1 MKSIRLSLFRR
12 PSRFRLFLVDQG
24 CRTRCRQFA
33 LIYIHDITFQSIR
46 GSEIQVKKL
55 VVSDLSTVG
64 QTLFCESQ
72 RRVGAPT
79 DIQTRAP
86 IRTRAPTPSSFTM
99 FSRSSR
105 VSERAPAVSPRVPVA
120 MAVFSLPVLLR
131 PRGGVQMAPRF
142 GVGHRLRVP
151 QRLQVRLHAHRPVR
165 QRRADDHADRVQH
178 PWQFGSLDNG
188 PRPQFLDQHPG
199 PRGLPRPHRFLRA
212 YGWVVQALFLFQ
224 LHKLGWPRRRLDGPG
239 ARDVVRRQ
247 GSAGR
252 AGDGRR
258 AQRHVVWLRLIHPEG
273 KGQSDPRGEPV
284 LCQRRRLHELLPKR
298 VPELL
303 SGQHVREHELRL
315 PSRPGQARQLQVL
328 HHGHAVRQ
336 YGQQRAYCFVPRL
349 RRIELDA
356 LPRPGA
362 VQVARAHLHAGR
374 DQRRRR
380 ELQVCV
386 GRVPQRHDGELHGPH
401 GHHPTLA
408 GTSCTSCRPA
418 RERTRSS

>member
-1 MKSIRLSLFRR
+1 M
-12 PSRFRLFLVDQG
+12 
-24 CRTRCRQFA
+24 
-33 LIYIHDITFQSIR
+33 
-46 GSEIQVKKL
+46 KKL

-72 RRVGAPT
+72 RRVGPPT

-120 MAVFSLPVLLR
+120 MAVFSLSCPAPPSRRSPDGSPVRGWTPTPRASTTTSTAPRASSSAPAACRR
-131 PRGGVQMAPRF
+131 PRRSRSTPMAIRIP
-142 GVGHRLRVP
+142 G
-151 QRLQVRLHAHRPVR
+151 QRP
-165 QRRADDHADRVQH
+165 
-178 PWQFGSLDNG
+178 P
-188 PRPQFLDQHPG
+188 PPILDQHPG

-212 YGWVVQALFLFQ
+212 YGWVGQAHFLFQ
-224 LHKLGWPRRRLDGPG
+224 LHKLGWQRRRLDGPG

-247 GSAGR
+247 GPAGR

-336 YGQQRAYCFVPRL
+336 YGQQRAYCAVPRL

-380 ELQVCV
+380 ERQVR
-386 GRVPQRHDGELHGPH
+386 GSSSA
-401 GHHPTLA
+401 T
-408 GTSCTSCRPA
+408 A
-418 RERTRSS
+418 RR